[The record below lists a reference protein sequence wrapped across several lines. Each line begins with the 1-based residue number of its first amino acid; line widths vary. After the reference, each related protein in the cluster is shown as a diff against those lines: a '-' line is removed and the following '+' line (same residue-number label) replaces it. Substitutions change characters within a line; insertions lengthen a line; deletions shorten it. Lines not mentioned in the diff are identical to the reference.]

1 MKKLKYVIIPL
12 ILIVI
17 AICIAIASVIINNNH
32 KGMQKNIDVSI
43 EYDIEDE
50 DVNWKNNEYKDIELK
65 ESITISQGGT
75 YHLRG
80 TIENG
85 NININ
90 TNNSVWL
97 VLDNVN
103 ITCNNSSAINIEN
116 AKKVII
122 TAIEGTTNTLT
133 DGSTYA
139 IVDEPD
145 GALFSK
151 DDLVINGTGT
161 LNINANYLDGIVSK
175 DGLKIIGTTINV
187 TAKDDGIRGKDYVG
201 IKNANITI
209 KSESDGIKATND
221 TDAEKGYIIIENS
234 KLNIEAGEDGIQ
246 AETNLKVVDGEFNI
260 ITGGGSNNSSTK
272 EEWGNWNIKGNRMS
286 PMNNNDTSKDETS
299 AKGIKGNT
307 GILIENGTFNID
319 SSDDSIHSNGNIV
332 INNGVFELS
341 SGDDGIHADESIII
355 NNGNINI
362 SKSYEG
368 IESSKIE
375 INGGK
380 ISLVSSDDGINVA
393 GGNDSSSINGRPG
406 QNDFTN
412 NSDRNLTINGGD
424 ITIDASGDGIDINGS
439 GYMYGGIVEVNG
451 PADSG
456 NGALDYDGV
465 FEING
470 GELIAVGA
478 SGMLQNPS
486 NNSSIYSISYLYSK
500 TQEANTKI
508 AIKNSNGEEIV
519 SFTPSKNYEA
529 VIISSG
535 KIEKGETYTIYSNDD
550 KLEEITVNNIVT
562 SVGNGGSKMQ
572 PGRMD
577 KNPIQGNPGRRKN
590 DALIKHIINDIIL
603 K

>member
-17 AICIAIASVIINNNH
+17 AICIAVALVIINNNH
-32 KGMQKNIDVSI
+32 KEMQKNIDVSI

-50 DVNWKNNEYKDIELK
+50 DVNWKNKEYKDIELK

-75 YHLRG
+75 YHLTG
-80 TIENG
+80 TIKNG
-85 NININ
+85 SININ

-122 TAIEGTTNTLT
+122 TVVEGTTNTLT
-133 DGSTYA
+133 DGSIYA
-139 IVDEPD
+139 IADEPD

-175 DGLKIIGTTINV
+175 DGLKIIETTINV

-201 IKNANITI
+201 IKDANVTI
-209 KSESDGIKATND
+209 KSESDGIKSTND

-260 ITGGGSNNSSTK
+260 N
-272 EEWGNWNIKGNRMS
+272 
-286 PMNNNDTSKDETS
+286 
-299 AKGIKGNT
+299 
-307 GILIENGTFNID
+307 
-319 SSDDSIHSNGNIV
+319 SSDDSIHSNGSII
-332 INNGVFELS
+332 INNGTFEIS

-375 INGGK
+375 INGGE
-380 ISLVSSDDGINVA
+380 INLVSSDDGINVA

-406 QNDFTN
+406 QNNFTN
-412 NSDRNLTINGGD
+412 NSDRILTINGGN
-424 ITIDASGDGIDINGS
+424 IIVDAMGDGIDINGS
-439 GYMYGGIVEVNG
+439 GYMYGGTVKVNG
-451 PADSG
+451 PANSG

-486 NNSSIYSISYLYSK
+486 NNSSIYSISYVYSNA
-500 TQEANTKI
+500 QEANTKI
-508 AIKNSNGEEIV
+508 TIKNSNGEEIV

-535 KIEKGETYTIYSNDD
+535 KIKKEETYTIYSNDD

-577 KNPIQGNPGRRKN
+577 KNPMQGNPERRKN

-603 K
+603 KVRIEYENINCRR

>member
-32 KGMQKNIDVSI
+32 KEMQKNIDVSI

-50 DVNWKNNEYKDIELK
+50 DVNWKNKEYKDIELK

-75 YHLRG
+75 YHLTG

-272 EEWGNWNIKGNRMS
+272 EEWGNWNIKGNRMN

-307 GILIENGTFNID
+307 GILIENGTFNIN

-375 INGGK
+375 INGGE

-439 GYMYGGIVEVNG
+439 GYMYGGIVKVNG

-486 NNSSIYSISYLYSK
+486 NNSSIYSISYVYSK

-508 AIKNSNGEEIV
+508 AIKNSDGEEIV

-577 KNPIQGNPGRRKN
+577 KDQMQGNPGRRKN